1 MMQKKRY
8 QTPEK
13 FREAL
18 EEIRYGAANR
28 EQGVHEKPKPVEER
42 PVPESMPKFLQEG
55 AARQLARTSQLNTD
69 AIRQAR
75 KNPVPVSIQ
84 PEKPTSRNEIA
95 KKCSPEIRQRLKST
109 IQKPQKSASG
119 KTASEK
125 DSLSGY
131 PSGRSRQSDPG
142 IRKTGAVKPRV
153 TSITDLEDDRDQN
166 LQEWEGSVP
175 ENDGNDDDR
184 RKRKGIFRMLITAGI
199 LVVLIG
205 GILAVRMIRKPGG

>member
-1 MMQKKRY
+1 MQ
-8 QTPEK
+8 P
-13 FREAL
+13 
-18 EEIRYGAANR
+18 G
-28 EQGVHEKPKPVEER
+28 
-42 PVPESMPKFLQEG
+42 
-55 AARQLARTSQLNTD
+55 
-69 AIRQAR
+69 
-75 KNPVPVSIQ
+75 
-84 PEKPTSRNEIA
+84 
-95 KKCSPEIRQRLKST
+95 IRQRLRAQYKSLRNLH
-109 IQKPQKSASG
+109 PE

-175 ENDGNDDDR
+175 ENDVNDDDR

-205 GILAVRMIRKPGG
+205 GILAVRTIRKPVDNGEPRIQIPMILML